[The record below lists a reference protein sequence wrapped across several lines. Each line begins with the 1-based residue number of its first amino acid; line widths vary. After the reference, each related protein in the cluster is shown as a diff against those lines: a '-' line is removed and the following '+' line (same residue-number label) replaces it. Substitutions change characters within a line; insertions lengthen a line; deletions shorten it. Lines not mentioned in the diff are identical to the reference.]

1 MKIEISV
8 IPEYNRLDES
18 VAVAEKYNAHF
29 EYNDFFL
36 PAVYMNQEEIDK
48 RVDKYLSCGRDTSMD
63 TMHGVFLDMVI
74 HSTDPSIAEYS
85 KQRIHQSMEI
95 AKRLGVKGVIF
106 HTGLIAGFKEQKYVS
121 NWIKVNAEFFSKLCA
136 EYPDICVYM
145 ENMFDFD
152 YELILKL
159 SKELEDVTNF
169 GICLDYAHAAISHVA
184 PVEWLRKC
192 APYIKHMHINDNDL
206 INDLHMTLG
215 KGKIDWQE
223 FRRELEL
230 LLESGIMKEMP
241 GILIELKSLESFEES
256 IELFNHVFN

>member
-1 MKIEISV
+1 
-8 IPEYNRLDES
+8 
-18 VAVAEKYNAHF
+18 
-29 EYNDFFL
+29 
-36 PAVYMNQEEIDK
+36 
-48 RVDKYLSCGRDTSMD
+48 
-63 TMHGVFLDMVI
+63 
-74 HSTDPSIAEYS
+74 
-85 KQRIHQSMEI
+85 
-95 AKRLGVKGVIF
+95 
-106 HTGLIAGFKEQKYVS
+106 
-121 NWIKVNAEFFSKLCA
+121 
-136 EYPDICVYM
+136 M

-230 LLESGIMKEMP
+230 LLEGGIMKETP

-256 IELFNHVFN
+256 IEMFNHVFN

>member
-74 HSTDPSIAEYS
+74 HSTDSRIAEYS

-121 NWIKVNAEFFSKLCA
+121 NWIKVNAEFFSKLCT

-145 ENMFDFD
+145 ENMFDYD

-206 INDLHMTLG
+206 INDLHMPLG